1 VACVKHFFHRVL
13 DDWLADGYR
22 FRQNGSSLMLR
33 KNPLLKKT
41 HYRIYLPGGVFGD
54 LKKYVYASFNASD
67 EFYKV
72 VRYVGKEEEA
82 VDFPHG

>member
-1 VACVKHFFHRVL
+1 
-13 DDWLADGYR
+13 
-22 FRQNGSSLMLR
+22 
-33 KNPLLKKT
+33 
-41 HYRIYLPGGVFGD
+41 VFGD
-54 LKKYVYASFNASD
+54 FKKYVYASFNASD